1 MVSTIP
7 KLPKFQIPI
16 KFPIPRE
23 ISVLNCHVQLCM
35 FLIGGRIYSRNDLFI
50 IIFNAS
56 NYNYNVSFFITNIV
70 TNDNYK
76 LYRFIFKLLMI
87 GRFNF
92 KSPCGRVDKYK
103 NKEAQE
109 NYRM

>member
-1 MVSTIP
+1 MLYENFITIN
-7 KLPKFQIPI
+7 F
-16 KFPIPRE
+16 
-23 ISVLNCHVQLCM
+23 S
-35 FLIGGRIYSRNDLFI
+35 
-50 IIFNAS
+50 
-56 NYNYNVSFFITNIV
+56 YNVSFFITNIV

-103 NKEAQE
+103 NKEG
-109 NYRM
+109 NK